1 MKTLKEVMTTP
12 AQCLGPDTSLRDI
25 AAKMKELDAGSI
37 PICDKDRLVG
47 MVTDRDIV
55 IKTLGSGRDP
65 EAVRAGDIMTSP
77 IVYCFEDQA
86 VEDVA
91 RIMEARQVRRLVV
104 LSREKRLVGIVSLG
118 DISLKGGSNE
128 VSEEI
133 LEQVS
138 RPIHEV
144 A

>member
-1 MKTLKEVMTTP
+1 MKTLKEIMTPNVT
-12 AQCLGPDTSLRDI
+12 CLGPDSSLREV

-55 IKTLGSGRDP
+55 VKTLGSDRDP
-65 EAVRAGDIMTSP
+65 EAVKASDVMTSP
-77 IVYCFEDQA
+77 IVYCFEDQS
-86 VEDVA
+86 VDDVA

-118 DISLKGGSNE
+118 DISVKGGSNE

-138 RPIHEV
+138 KPIHNV

>member
-1 MKTLKEVMTTP
+1 MKTLKEIMTPTVV
-12 AQCLGPDTSLRDI
+12 CLGPDSSLREV
-25 AAKMKELDAGSI
+25 AAKMKDLDAGSI

-55 IKTLGSGRDP
+55 IKTLGSDRDP
-65 EAVRAGDIMTSP
+65 EAVKAGDVMSSP
-77 IVYCFEDQA
+77 IVYCFEDQS

-104 LSREKRLVGIVSLG
+104 LNREKRLVGIVSLG

>member
-1 MKTLKEVMTTP
+1 MKTLREVMTTP
-12 AQCLGPDTSLRDI
+12 AQCLGSDTSLRDI

-37 PICDKDRLVG
+37 PICEKDRLVG

-55 IKTLGSGRDP
+55 IKTLGSGQDP
-65 EAVRAGDIMTSP
+65 DAVRAGDIMSSP
-77 IVYCFEDQA
+77 IVYCYEDQA
-86 VEDVA
+86 LEDVA
-91 RIMEARQVRRLVV
+91 RIMEVKQIRRLVV
-104 LSREKRLVGIVSLG
+104 LNREKRLVGIVSLG
-118 DISLKGGSNE
+118 DISLKGGSNA

-138 RPIHEV
+138 KPIHEV

>member
-1 MKTLKEVMTTP
+1 MKTVKDVMTKHVE
-12 AQCLGPDTSLRDI
+12 CLGPETSLRDI
-25 AAKMKELDAGSI
+25 AAKMKEIDAGSI

-55 IKTLGSGRDP
+55 IKTLGSDRDP
-65 EAVRAGDIMTSP
+65 DAVKAGDVMTSP
-77 IVYCFEDQA
+77 IVYCFEDQPI
-86 VEDVA
+86 EEVA
-91 RIMEARQVRRLVV
+91 RIMEVKQVRRIVALT
-104 LSREKRLVGIVSLG
+104 REKRLAGIISLG

-138 RPIHEV
+138 KPIHEV